1 MTKERQVRHSGFVID
16 SDFQFRHFTEFGI
29 TMNRV
34 VITGIGWITPL
45 GMSIEEVWKRLLA
58 GESGVAK
65 TTLFDATTF
74 PTSISAE
81 VKGFK
86 FEEHV
91 SDLEK
96 HRDAGRN
103 TKIALAACSQ
113 AWKQSGLDSDKLDLD
128 RVGIYLGSGEGPI
141 DVDALHATPRSVH
154 GTVKR
159 RSWTFRVGAESAQ
172 DHEPRRRDGA
182 GAEHAARPPGDHDRA
197 RGPA

>member
-1 MTKERQVRHSGFVID
+1 
-16 SDFQFRHFTEFGI
+16 
-29 TMNRV
+29 MNRV

-103 TKIALAACSQ
+103 TKFALAACSQ

-141 DVDALHATPRSVH
+141 DVDVYTRTAI
-154 GTVKR
+154 G
-159 RSWTFRVGAESAQ
+159 SWNSETKIVDFPSWAQISRKIMSPVAEMEQ
-172 DHEPRRRDGA
+172 EPNMPLAHLAIMTG
-182 GAEHAARPPGDHDRA
+182 A
-197 RGPA
+197 RGPAAELSHRMCRIDASDWRSGRRFSAAAIAMS